1 MLAKLIEFSL
11 KQSSLVVVAAGL
23 LLFLAGMKIKQMPV
37 DVFPELNAPT
47 VVIMTE
53 AGGLAA
59 DEVELNVTFPIETT
73 VNGLPGTRRV
83 RSASATS
90 LSIVWVEFDW
100 GTDIYRARQ
109 LVSERLSAVRE
120 SLPPDAHAEITPVTS
135 ITGEIMLMAL
145 SSPDGS
151 ISPLELRSFAEF
163 DLRNK
168 ILSVPGVAQVVAI
181 GGELPQYQINVRQ
194 DQLALYGL
202 TVADVTEAARGAHS
216 TASAGYL
223 PNVENQELPI
233 RQMAR
238 VTRAEDIRNT
248 LVKYH
253 NGAAVTIGQVAE
265 VQLGGAPK
273 RGTASDRGL
282 PAVVI
287 GVQKSPGTNTLELTK
302 QIDRVL
308 DQMEAAS
315 PKGMVLNRDPF
326 RAARFIDRSVKNVV
340 DKLAKASVIVAVIL
354 VLFLL
359 NARATFITLTALPL
373 SLAGAFVVL
382 YWAGLSINV
391 MTLGGLTIAI
401 GELVDDAIIDVE
413 NVLRRLKENADLP
426 EAMQKSVTEVIYHA
440 SNEIR
445 SSVVFATII
454 ICMVFVP
461 LLFLQGLEGRFFQPM
476 GIAYITSILVSLVVA
491 LTVTPALCKLLF
503 SSAFRRAKKK
513 QASQRQPKGFVSDCF
528 HELTQ
533 KTPAA
538 VSNAHHDEHDGRL
551 VRLLKRLYEPTLRAS
566 VRHRWVVLG
575 SAAVMT
581 GLSLLLVSTFGSSFL
596 PAFKEGTFTVMLMA
610 PPGTSLQESNRLA
623 IGVEKQLAEVEGI
636 QSVTR
641 RTGRAERD
649 EHAEPVSSSEI
660 EVTMKAGVDQNAIR
674 AQIDRI
680 VANIPG
686 ITTMVGQPI
695 EHRLS
700 HVLSGTP
707 AAIAIDV
714 YGEDLDVLRRLAREI
729 EAELLAIPGTRDVA
743 ANREV
748 MITSLPIRYRQQDLI
763 AAGLSPASAAEQV
776 QQALYG
782 ETVAEVNHGV
792 RRYEMIVRLAESER
806 ERIDQIMDLQLLGV
820 GGARVRLRD
829 VADIG
834 PERTSNLIAREN
846 AQRKAIISTN
856 VAEGYNLGQLV
867 SEVRRRVNPI
877 VQKAGYTVHYGGQFE
892 AQQSASRTI
901 YMMGAGVAVVMF
913 LLLQLSTGKS
923 RVALLV
929 MLNLPLA
936 LIGGIAAI
944 YLTESPSLVGNTLA
958 LFGLSGERYVA
969 PVISI
974 ASMVGFVTLFG
985 IAVRNGILLVNHYD
999 HLERHEGKSVGEAI
1013 LIGSLERLVPILMTA
1028 LTAALSLI
1036 PLALAYGKPGS
1047 ELLAPLA
1054 IVVLGG
1060 LITSTFL
1067 NLFVVPAGYAMAFGV
1082 QGDGRVPPADPRATV
1097 ATDPSEPTPEV
1108 AG

>member
-1 MLAKLIEFSL
+1 MLAELIAFSL
-11 KQSSLVVVAAGL
+11 QRSSLVVVAAGL
-23 LLFLAGMKIKQMPV
+23 LLLFAGLKVKEMPV

-59 DEVELNVTFPIETT
+59 DEVESNVTFPIETS

-83 RSASATS
+83 RSASGTS

-100 GTDIYRARQ
+100 GTDIFRARQ

-120 SLPPDAHAEITPVTS
+120 ALPPSAHAEIAPVTS

-145 SSPDGS
+145 SSPDGTV
-151 ISPLELRSFAEF
+151 SPLELRSFAEF
-163 DLRNK
+163 ELRNK
-168 ILSVPGVAQVVAI
+168 ILAVPGVAQVVAI
-181 GGELPQYQINVRQ
+181 GGELPQYQINVKQ

-202 TVADVTEAARGAHS
+202 TISDVVQAARNAHS
-216 TASAGYL
+216 TASAGYVS
-223 PNVENQELPI
+223 NWENQELPI
-233 RQMAR
+233 RQIAR
-238 VTRAEDIRNT
+238 VTSAESIRQA

-253 NGAAVTIGQVAE
+253 KGAPVTIGQVAD
-265 VQLGGAPK
+265 VQLGPSPK
-273 RGTASDRGL
+273 RGTAADRAL
-282 PAVVI
+282 PAVVVS
-287 GVQKSPGTNTLELTK
+287 VQKSPGTNTLALTK
-302 QIDRVL
+302 QIDGVL
-308 DQMEAAS
+308 NQVEKSM
-315 PKGMVLNRDPF
+315 PKGVLLNRDPF
-326 RAARFIDRSVKNVV
+326 RAARFIDRSVNNVV
-340 DKLAKASVIVAVIL
+340 KVLVEASIIVAVIL
-354 VLFLL
+354 ILFLM
-359 NARATFITLTALPL
+359 NVRATIVTLTALPL
-373 SLAGAFVVL
+373 SLAVAL
-382 YWAGLSINV
+382 LLLWAWGLSINV
-391 MTLGGLTIAI
+391 MTLGGLAVAI

-413 NVLRRLKENADLP
+413 NVLRRLKENAVLP
-426 EAMQKSVTEVIYHA
+426 EADRKDFVDVIYTA

-461 LLFLQGLEGRFFQPM
+461 LLFLQGLEGRFFQPL
-476 GIAYITSILVSLVVA
+476 GIAYILSIMASLIVA
-491 LTVTPALCKLLF
+491 LTVTPAMCKLLF
-503 SSAFRRAKKK
+503 SGSFGKH
-513 QASQRQPKGFVSDCF
+513 SENGSVETTSG
-528 HELTQ
+528 EY
-533 KTPAA
+533 
-538 VSNAHHDEHDGRL
+538 DGWL
-551 VRLLKRLYEPTLRAS
+551 VRRLKSLYEPVLRAS
-566 VRHRWVVLG
+566 LRNRGLVLSG
-575 SAAVMT
+575 AGVLTAV
-581 GLSLLLVSTFGSSFL
+581 SLLLMSTFGTSFL
-596 PAFKEGTFTVMLMA
+596 PGFKEGTFTVFLMA

-623 IGVEKQLAEVEGI
+623 LGIEKQLAAIEGVS
-636 QSVTR
+636 SVTR

-649 EHAEPVSSSEI
+649 EHAEPVSNSEI
-660 EVTMKAGVDQNAIR
+660 EVTMTAGTNQDAVR
-674 AQIDRI
+674 AEIDRI
-680 VANIPG
+680 ISNIPG

-707 AAIAIDV
+707 AAIAINVFGD
-714 YGEDLDVLRRLAREI
+714 DLETLRRLAKEI
-729 EAELLAIPGTRDVA
+729 EGELKAIPGTRDVA

-748 MITSLPIRYRQQDLI
+748 MITSLPIRYRPQDLA

-782 ETVAEVNHGV
+782 ERVAEVNQGV
-792 RRYEMIVRLAESER
+792 RRYEMVVRLAESER
-806 ERIDQIMDLQLLGV
+806 ERLDQIMDLQLRGA
-820 GGARVRLRD
+820 GGALLRLRE

-834 PERTSNLIAREN
+834 PERTSNLITREN
-846 AQRKAIISTN
+846 AQRKAVISTN

-867 SEVRRRVNPI
+867 AVVQEKVDPI
-877 VQKAGYTVHYGGQFE
+877 VQRAGYTVHYGGQFE

-901 YMMGAGVAVVMF
+901 YVMGAGVAVLMF

-944 YLTESPSLVGNTLA
+944 YLTESPSLLSNTLA
-958 LFGLSGERYVA
+958 LFGLSSGRYIA

-999 HLERHEGKSVGEAI
+999 HLQQHEGRS
-1013 LIGSLERLVPILMTA
+1013 IGDSIVQGSMERLVPILMTA
-1028 LTAALSLI
+1028 LTALLGLV
-1036 PLALAYGKPGS
+1036 PLALAKGKPGS

-1060 LITSTFL
+1060 LVSSTCL
-1067 NLFVVPAGYAMAFGV
+1067 NLFVVPAGYALAF
-1082 QGDGRVPPADPRATV
+1082 RVKGP
-1097 ATDPSEPTPEV
+1097 ATDRPDVLARLFRRANKKSVSTSP
-1108 AG
+1108 

>member
-1 MLAKLIEFSL
+1 MLARLIALSL
-11 KQSSLVVVAAGL
+11 KHSSLVIVAAGL
-23 LLFLAGMKIKQMPV
+23 LLLFAGLKVRDMPV

-59 DEVELNVTFPIETT
+59 DEVESNVTFPIETS

-109 LVSERLSAVRE
+109 LVSERLSSVRDA
-120 SLPPDAHAEITPVTS
+120 LPPDAHAEITPVTS
-135 ITGEIMLMAL
+135 ITGEIMLLAL

-151 ISPLELRSFAEF
+151 VSPLDMRSFAEF

-168 ILSVPGVAQVVAI
+168 ILAVPGVAQVVAI
-181 GGELPQYQINVRQ
+181 GGELPQYQISVKQ
-194 DQLALYGL
+194 DRLALYGL
-202 TVADVTEAARGAHS
+202 TISDVVEAARGAHS

-223 PNVENQELPI
+223 PNWENQELPI
-233 RQMAR
+233 RQVAR
-238 VTRAEDIRNT
+238 VTGADSIRQT
-248 LVKYH
+248 IVAFVG
-253 NGAAVTIGQVAE
+253 GAAVTIGQVAD
-265 VQLGGAPK
+265 VQLGPAPK
-273 RGTASDRGL
+273 RGTASDRAL
-282 PAVVI
+282 PGVVI
-287 GVQKSPGTNTLELTK
+287 SVQKSPGTNTLNLTG

-308 DQMEAAS
+308 DQAEKAMPA
-315 PKGMVLNRDPF
+315 GLVLNRDPF
-326 RAARFIDRSVKNVV
+326 RAARFIDRSISNVV
-340 DKLAKASVIVAVIL
+340 KVLVEASVIVALIL
-354 VLFLL
+354 ILFLM
-359 NARATFITLTALPL
+359 NVRATIVTLTALPL
-373 SLAGAFVVL
+373 SLAVAVL
-382 YWAGLSINV
+382 LLWAWGLSINV
-391 MTLGGLTIAI
+391 MTLGGLAVAI

-413 NVLRRLKENADLP
+413 NVLRRLNENAALP
-426 EAMQKSVTEVIYHA
+426 EPERQGFVEVIYSA

-461 LLFLQGLEGRFFQPM
+461 LLFLEGLEGRFFQPL
-476 GIAYITSILVSLVVA
+476 GVAYILSIMASLIVA
-491 LTVTPALCKLLF
+491 LTVTPAMCKLLF
-503 SSAFRRAKKK
+503 NAPFAGSRAGHG
-513 QASQRQPKGFVSDCF
+513 SR
-528 HELTQ
+528 
-533 KTPAA
+533 
-538 VSNAHHDEHDGRL
+538 DGWL
-551 VRLLKRLYEPTLRAS
+551 VRRLKTLYEPALRAS
-566 VRHRWVVLG
+566 LRNRGLMLAGAGVLT
-575 SAAVMT
+575 AA
-581 GLSLLLVSTFGSSFL
+581 SLLLMSTFGTSFL
-596 PAFKEGTFTVMLMA
+596 PAFKEGTFTVFLLA

-623 IGVEKQLAEVEGI
+623 IGVERQFAEIEGVS
-636 QSVTR
+636 SVTR

-660 EVTMKAGVDQNAIR
+660 EVTVKTGADQDAVR
-674 AQIDRI
+674 AELDRI
-680 VANIPG
+680 TSNIPG

-707 AAIAIDV
+707 AAIAINV
-714 YGEDLDVLRRLAREI
+714 YGDDLHTLRRLAKEI
-729 EAELLAIPGTRDVA
+729 EGQLKAVPGTRDVA

-748 MITSLPIRYRQQDLI
+748 MITSLPIRYRPQDLA

-782 ETVAEVNHGV
+782 ERIAEVNQGA
-792 RRYEMIVRLAESER
+792 RRYEIVVRLAESER
-806 ERIDQIMDLQLLGV
+806 ERLDQIMDLQLQGR
-820 GGARVRLRD
+820 GGALVRLRD
-829 VADIG
+829 IADIG
-834 PERTSNLIAREN
+834 PEKTSNLITREN
-846 AQRKAIISTN
+846 AQRKAVISTN

-867 SEVRRRVNPI
+867 AAVRGRVDPI
-877 VQKAGYTVHYGGQFE
+877 VHRAGYTVHYGGQFE

-901 YMMGAGVAVVMF
+901 YVMGAGVAVLMF
-913 LLLQLSTGKS
+913 LLLQLSTGRA

-944 YLTESPSLVGNTLA
+944 YLTESPSLWGNTLA
-958 LFGLSGERYVA
+958 LVGLSSGRYIA

-999 HLERHEGKSVGEAI
+999 HLQRHEHKS
-1013 LIGSLERLVPILMTA
+1013 IGDSIIQGSMERLVPILMTA
-1028 LTAALSLI
+1028 LTALLGLV
-1036 PLALAYGKPGS
+1036 PLALAKGKPGS

-1060 LITSTFL
+1060 LISSTFL
-1067 NLFVVPAGYAMAFGV
+1067 NLFVVPAGYALAFNVKHPAAGGPGV
-1082 QGDGRVPPADPRATV
+1082 LARFRARKGRMSGSPKP
-1097 ATDPSEPTPEV
+1097 
-1108 AG
+1108 